1 MTRPLIAV
9 VNDDP
14 AFLELMHDL
23 LTDERYQTILLHEG
37 SSAYDMIRRQNTDLV
52 ILDLR
57 LEHPEAGWKTLE
69 LLRLDPETTDIPVI
83 VCSADTRALREKED
97 WLRER
102 DVKILEKPFNLDDL
116 LMIVK
121 GVVGS
126 PIGTD
131 C

>member
-1 MTRPLIAV
+1 MTPPVIAV

-14 AFLELMHDL
+14 AFLELMQEL
-23 LTDERYQTILLHEG
+23 LTDESYTTELLHEG
-37 SSAYDMIRRQNTDLV
+37 NGAYDAIRQRKPDLV

-69 LLRLDPETTDIPVI
+69 LLRLDPETTNIPVI
-83 VCSADTRALREKED
+83 ICSADTRALREKED

-116 LMIVK
+116 LTMVK
-121 GVVGS
+121 DVIGS
-126 PIGTD
+126 PAGTEG
-131 C
+131 